1 MKLTTII
8 FLVISVSVFGQQNI
22 IQTDYLSISGRLE
35 LKGNDRVSKNRLGL
49 VTSIRHKDSI
59 ETRPFDIADDGQ
71 FKIDKL
77 NSGTYRLTFRVNN
90 DYVTID
96 TVVTISSES
105 LSELQLK
112 LFKKPCDYDALRDI
126 NDSKLKI
133 LISSGTSP
141 RINNKGDN
149 AFERKFEIKYV
160 VLGDS
165 GPESWNC
172 LEKYNDTVY
181 EFLDKKYGKRWRKT
195 VRDDAIGLK

>member
-8 FLVISVSVFGQQNI
+8 FLVISVSVLGQQNSMQI
-22 IQTDYLSISGRLE
+22 DYFSISGRLE

-49 VTSIRHKDSI
+49 VTSISPKDSI
-59 ETRPFDIADDGQ
+59 GTRPFDIADNGH

-77 NSGTYRLTFRVNN
+77 NSGTYKLTFRVNN
-90 DYVTID
+90 EYVTID
-96 TVVTISSES
+96 TVVTVTSEN
-105 LSELQLK
+105 LSDLQLK
-112 LFKKPCDYDALRDI
+112 LSKRPCDYVAHRDI

-133 LISSGTSP
+133 LTSSGTSP

-149 AFERKFEIKYV
+149 AFERKFKIKYV

-165 GPESWNC
+165 RPESWNC
-172 LEKYNDTVY
+172 LKSYNDTLY
-181 EFLDKKYGKRWRKT
+181 EFLDNRYGKKWRKT